1 MLQSGSYTT
10 TLDDLLVRAITT
22 SDNTANDRLMRAVV
36 GPAAVRSMIARK
48 GLGAI
53 RFANG
58 ERAMQS
64 KVAGLTWLQS

>member
-1 MLQSGSYTT
+1 
-10 TLDDLLVRAITT
+10 
-22 SDNTANDRLMRAVV
+22 
-36 GPAAVRSMIARK
+36 MIARK

-64 KVAGLTWLQS
+64 RIAGLIWSQDYAIGGKFFEARDALPIKMRERRVQPLHRRSL